1 MFPLF
6 RIYSKNSN
14 TALNYAIVI
23 TSYPFI
29 FLIDRI
35 SKILIINKSKE
46 LDQLEIFSS
55 NFINFHLIWN
65 EGIAFGLFS
74 FGSSNIYQ
82 IITLIIIL
90 VIFVL
95 IIYMLKS
102 ENFNEKFAFILIIG
116 GAFGNLFDRLYYK
129 AVPDFIDFHV
139 GNFHW
144 FIFNVA
150 DIFISLG
157 VIVLLILEIFL
168 KKINE

>member
-1 MFPLF
+1 MFNF
-6 RIYSKNSN
+6 FKKN
-14 TALNYAIVI
+14 I
-23 TSYPFI
+23 FI
-29 FLIDRI
+29 FLSISFIFLADRI

-55 NFINFHLIWN
+55 NFINFYLIWN

-74 FGSSNIYQ
+74 FDSSNIYQ
-82 IITLIIIL
+82 IITLIIVL

-102 ENFNEKFAFILIIG
+102 ENFNEKLGFIFIIG

-129 AVPDFIDFHV
+129 AVPDFIDFHI

-150 DIFISLG
+150 DIFITLG
-157 VIVLLILEIFL
+157 VVLLIIKELWIKNYE
-168 KKINE
+168 NN

>member
-1 MFPLF
+1 MTNNL
-6 RIYSKNSN
+6 ILKKNIFIFLS
-14 TALNYAIVI
+14 I
-23 TSYPFI
+23 SFI

-82 IITLIIIL
+82 IITLIIVL

-150 DIFISLG
+150 DVFISLG
-157 VIVLLILEIFL
+157 IIFL
-168 KKINE
+168 IYNELFVIKKKYD